1 MDREEYYIKNY
12 SYTRDQSAE
21 IGENIVLSCL
31 RMFSMGRYRTYT
43 DPLGASR
50 GEVMIFDAAKPRL
63 LGVCISIAF
72 ASRRIAPP
80 HVQFA
85 FSFSTLPD
93 SLEKLALGAVVDPS
107 DGLFWSA
114 WLVPAE
120 EMKIMKQVGIG
131 QRKWRATVQL
141 MAPNPFERWNC
152 RTARELVQRFGEV

>member
-1 MDREEYYIKNY
+1 MDREEYYIKRY

-31 RMFSMGRYRTYT
+31 RMLSMGRYRTYA
-43 DPLGASR
+43 DPIGTSSS
-50 GEVMIFDAAKPRL
+50 EVIIFDAAKPRL
-63 LGVCISIAF
+63 LGVCMSIAF

-80 HVQFA
+80 HVQFT

-93 SLEKLALGAVVDPS
+93 SLEKLALGAIVDPS
-107 DGLFWSA
+107 DGLFWNA

-120 EMKIMKQVGIG
+120 DMKIMKQVGIG

-141 MAPNPFERWNC
+141 ATKDPFGRWNC